1 MLEYIFLGA
10 IAIFL
15 VFVITRFRPARTAN
29 IADNLYAVNCM
40 FVNFYAYN
48 VGGKIMLFDTGVN
61 AAVAR
66 NGLKKLGL
74 SPEKVTHIFLTHT
87 DYDHAGGITAF
98 PNAEVYISCEEEQMI
113 NGQTARRGIMRNRRL
128 PSYKTLKDSEAVVLG
143 DSCVK
148 IIFTPGHTP
157 GSSSYLIDN
166 RILITGDL
174 LRLTRS
180 GSVKP
185 FLWLMNKDHK
195 GDIQSVQA
203 MRGVIENADYVL
215 TGHSGVKI
223 VSLKS

>member
-1 MLEYIFLGA
+1 MLEYIFLGV
-10 IAIFL
+10 ILVSL
-15 VFVITRFRPARTAN
+15 VFVITRFRPARTAK

-40 FVNFYAYN
+40 FVNFYAYDA
-48 VGGKIMLFDTGVN
+48 GGEVILFDTGIN
-61 AAVAR
+61 AALAR

-74 SPEKVTHIFLTHT
+74 SPDMVTHIFLTHT

-113 NGQTARRGIMRNRRL
+113 NGQTARRGIIRNRRL
-128 PSYKTLKDSEAVVLG
+128 PSYKTLKDSESVTLG
-143 DSCVK
+143 GSCVK

-195 GDIQSVQA
+195 RDIQSVKA

-215 TGHSGVKI
+215 TGHSGVK
-223 VSLKS
+223 KN